1 MRQVYYGVAV
11 GDGDGDLEVLLDELL
26 FFLAGEL
33 EVLGFGEAVVLVP
46 PLFFA
51 VDEELVEVV
60 LELVV
65 DDVPLPLWQETKNA
79 TPRMQTIEV
88 RMDFFIG

>member
-1 MRQVYYGVAV
+1 M
-11 GDGDGDLEVLLDELL
+11 
-26 FFLAGEL
+26 AGLL
-33 EVLGFGEAVVLVP
+33 EVLGFGEAVVVVP
-46 PLFFA
+46 VPFFA

-65 DDVPLPLWQETKNA
+65 DDVPLLLWQETKNA